1 MELETL
7 TLLVAFVSSI
17 SGLTILG
24 FWFRF
29 RLKQLSNERDSV
41 TAEKDTVTAERDQA
55 VIQVKEKKK
64 EKKTRSYNVGVNT
77 TLGGIH
83 ELLGKFAYFTKL
95 KSWWFLSG
103 PSKQAP
109 IDMIGIRDGY
119 LEIIEFKKNGAK
131 LTVPQNEVRKIVEL
145 HKVRYVVLDVKIPDN
160 VTVKPRELKPIRN
173 GNEKICEHRSC
184 TNKGT
189 EIRNV
194 PYVGDV
200 VHICKE
206 HADIYWGFDD
216 PKRLT

>member
-1 MELETL
+1 MEIEIP
-7 TLLVAFVSSI
+7 TLLVVLVSSI
-17 SGLTILG
+17 IGLTILG
-24 FWFRF
+24 FYFRF
-29 RLKQLSNERDSV
+29 RLNQLSAERDN
-41 TAEKDTVTAERDQA
+41 VTAERDQV
-55 VIQVKEKKK
+55 VIQVK

-160 VTVKPRELKPIRN
+160 VTVKPRELKPISK
-173 GNEKICEHRSC
+173 GNEKICEHRAC
-184 TNKGT
+184 TNTDT

-200 VHICKE
+200 VHICPTT
-206 HADIYWGFDD
+206 F
-216 PKRLT
+216 PV